1 MGKYKRILLIIVAI
15 IGFLTSAKLTA
26 IFYQSNY
33 NPYAMNSFC
42 SISDFIDCDGV
53 AKTAHA
59 VFFGIPLA
67 IWGLFLYSF
76 ILFMTYVDKLKNFK
90 YLKFLEV
97 FKNQTS
103 YIFAIGLL
111 AFFISMTLA
120 FISIY
125 EIKKI
130 CILCFFT
137 YILNLIIAI
146 IAAFRTK
153 KLDDLF
159 SDCFKDFYSAIKI
172 KPYAIAFCLVVIAFV
187 SFLVFTSKS
196 FIFAPHMK
204 KVAEINE
211 VRKLKI
217 NPYKTT
223 GNILGDK
230 NGKVIVYL
238 YSDYQCPACSMFNII
253 IHKAAQN
260 LKNIKIIH
268 KNFPLDTECNKEMK
282 FQMHPGSC
290 LLAKY
295 AIAAGY
301 QNKYW
306 EMNDILFTKKPKN
319 ELELLEYAQ
328 KQGFDVH
335 KLQEDIKSQKVE
347 KQLQAELK
355 LAHDNKLNA
364 TPAIQIGLRIIPGV
378 TPYSELERILIEAGA
393 KKK

>member
-1 MGKYKRILLIIVAI
+1 MGKYRRILLTIVAI
-15 IGFLTSAKLTA
+15 VGFLTSIKLTI

-42 SISDFIDCDGV
+42 SISEFIDCDGV

-76 ILFMTYVDKLKNFK
+76 ILFMTYVDKLKNIK

-97 FKNQTS
+97 FKNQAS

-137 YILNLIIAI
+137 YILNLVIAI
-146 IAAFRTK
+146 IAAFKNKRI
-153 KLDDLF
+153 DDLF
-159 SDCFKDFYSAIKI
+159 SDCFKDFISAIKI
-172 KPYAIAFCLVVIAFV
+172 KPYAIAFTAVVLAFIG
-187 SFLVFTSKS
+187 FLVFTSKS

-204 KVAEINE
+204 KLSEINE
-211 VRKLKI
+211 VRKLKT
-217 NPYKTT
+217 NPYKAS

-238 YSDYQCPACSMFNII
+238 YSDYQCPACSMFNVIV
-253 IHKAAQN
+253 HKAAKN
-260 LKNIKIIH
+260 LKNIKFVH
-268 KNFPLDTECNKEMK
+268 KNFPLDNECNKDMK

-306 EMNDILFTKKPKN
+306 DMNDILFTKKPKN
-319 ELELLEYAQ
+319 ELELLELA
-328 KQGFDVH
+328 KKAGFDIE
-335 KLQEDIKSQKVE
+335 KLKFDVMSKEVE
-347 KQLQAELK
+347 NQLQSELK
-355 LAHDNKLNA
+355 LAQDNKLNA
-364 TPAIQIGLRIIPGV
+364 TPALQIGLRIIPGV
-378 TPYSELERILIEAGA
+378 TPYSELEKILLEAGA